1 MRSFYVVFSLVM
13 LCSLLNAQNLVP
25 NANFKDHKIC
35 PSGAGEFNAD
45 NWLNPINPS
54 FGSTPDYFH
63 ECSGTIAGVP
73 TNFVGFQEAQS
84 GGAYAGL
91 ATYEETLGFRE
102 YIQAKLNTPTITGAC
117 YRLTIVYCPSENA
130 GFSDGLG
137 MFLSEGSPASY
148 TGQDAQMEKTI
159 IQESMD
165 EWHTLTMDY
174 ISPGGETHV
183 TIGNFNGNG
192 DTNHVPN
199 GTQFPTFGYYYID
212 SVAVENISVYSE
224 DVPIDIGADMEV
236 CLDDF
241 PITINSNLPDQENF
255 WSTGETGSS
264 IQVFEP
270 GAYFVETYL
279 PCEYGADTI
288 TISIIEEPSF
298 SVDNLTLC
306 SGDSVTVAVDGAL
319 GEYAW
324 DDGSVGSEFELTE
337 SGSYGVTLTY
347 DCGEVVEEFFV
358 SEIYDIEIPLTQ
370 DLEFCETDLPQV
382 VQFAAFND
390 GINQFLW
397 QDGTEAPGYLIT
409 EPGEYG
415 VLIYNQCFSDS
426 VGFTVDV
433 EMDFPTSVDFTDTIA
448 CLGEEK
454 EINIDFEN
462 VVYEWQDGSTEG
474 SYVASG
480 PGLYSVTVSN
490 ICRIEVFEFEI
501 HAAEETSLDLG
512 SDISICP
519 GDSVLISSPNGSM
532 IEWSTG
538 AFSESIWVSE
548 SGEIVGQID
557 GYCGMAMD
565 TIMIS
570 LDGMAPEVSVPDSLL
585 LCAGDTISIVAA
597 DQVSGVEFS
606 WNTGSEDASI
616 EVFEAGLYIVS
627 GENNC
632 GLVTDSVVVVLG
644 EALAEPGL
652 SDQYAICPGD
662 SLSLSVLTNGAFV
675 EWSTGL
681 TDSSIVLYEADQ
693 YYVSLTNSC
702 GSKVDSFELI
712 YSPTLNAID
721 LGEDVGICANGS
733 VELDESGIDGNYVW
747 STGSTET
754 TIELNMPG
762 TYWLDIEGTCNT
774 VSDTIEIL
782 DLGDVP
788 EIDLGSDVSFCEGD
802 TVYVGVGSADVD
814 EVLWNTSS
822 TDLEIAIFSA
832 GTYIV
837 IGTNACGS
845 DSDTIQAVINN
856 EVPTIDLGA
865 DQIICPG
872 DSVLLDVGSVAG
884 DIAWN
889 TGESTSSIYV
899 SASGMYIATLSS
911 SCGSSTDTFQL
922 EVSEA
927 APSLDLGEDVELC
940 AGEVLE
946 FDIDAETG
954 TTILWSDGGETGVN
968 AFTETGTIW
977 LELSNYCGMVRDSME
992 LTIIPEIAPVQLPE
1006 DVTICDDASY
1016 VIESGIQGTEVDI
1029 EWSTN
1034 AVESMIT
1041 VDASGWYWVTASNSC
1056 FEDRDSIR
1064 VDFFERA
1071 EPFDLGMDDT
1081 ICSGESII
1089 LEAFQ
1094 GDEFI
1099 YTWQDASN
1107 SSDYTITESGSYSLE
1122 VSNEC
1127 GTETDEIN
1135 VLVLTDEIT
1144 DVPLEDRYV
1153 LCNDVPLSIDLTNVV
1168 IESVLWNDGSTA
1180 LERVLTEPGTY
1191 IVELINTCSD
1201 SIFQFELEHE
1211 NCLTELIYI
1220 PNTFSPNEDGVN
1232 DYFSIWIS
1240 DNWLSPEIKVS
1251 MYNRWGEQVF
1261 YSEDP
1266 SFSWDGR
1273 FKGKLVNPGVYVYYF
1288 ELEVEIDGERTLI
1301 RETGDVTV
1309 VK

>member
-1 MRSFYVVFSLVM
+1 MLTCLVWFQ
-13 LCSLLNAQNLVP
+13 LPAQNLVP
-25 NANFKDHKIC
+25 NANFDLFTSC
-35 PSGAGEFNAD
+35 PSSPATFTAQDWFNPLPP
-45 NWLNPINPS
+45 NQ
-54 FGSTPDYFH
+54 STPDYFN
-63 ECSGTIAGVP
+63 ECAGTTMGVP
-73 TNFVGFQEAQS
+73 TNFAGFQPSEAGS
-84 GGAYAGL
+84 GYCGVV
-91 ATYEETLGFRE
+91 TYESSTSYRE
-102 YIQAKLNTPTITGAC
+102 YITAPLNSATLAGGC
-117 YRLTIVYCPSENA
+117 YELSIFYSPAENV
-130 GFSDGLG
+130 GFSDNLGLLLTDG
-137 MFLSEGSPASY
+137 VPTSFI
-148 TGQDAQMEKTI
+148 GQIPQMKKTTV
-159 IQESMD
+159 QESLT
-165 EWHTLTMDY
+165 EWHVLTFQY
-174 ISPGGETHV
+174 VSPGGETHV
-183 TIGNFNGNG
+183 TIGNF
-192 DTNHVPN
+192 DTNANTTHVPN
-199 GTQFPTFGYYYID
+199 GTFGSFGYYYID
-212 SVAVENISVYSE
+212 SVAVQYIGTPSS
-224 DVPIDIGADMEV
+224 DVEVELGDDIEICAS
-236 CLDDF
+236 DF
-241 PITINSNLPDQENF
+241 PVTITSSNTDAFNV
-255 WSTGETGSS
+255 WSTGETGVS
-264 IQVFEP
+264 IDVNAP
-270 GAYFVETYL
+270 GQYFVQSYVN
-279 PCEYGADTI
+279 CEYGTDSI
-288 TISIIEEPSF
+288 EISIIEDPTLSIDDQVLCVGSDYTIEVDPS
-298 SVDNLTLC
+298 L
-306 SGDSVTVAVDGAL
+306 GDY
-319 GEYAW
+319 EW
-324 DDGSVGSEFELTE
+324 DDGSTGTE
-337 SGSYGVTLTY
+337 YVVTEAGSYSVTLTHT
-347 DCGEVVEEFFV
+347 CGEILEDFEVDV
-358 SEIYDIEIPLTQ
+358 IQDIEIPFQ
-370 DLEFCETDLPQV
+370 EDLELCEYDLPYV
-382 VQFAAFND
+382 VDFIELDD
-390 GINQFLW
+390 GVNEFLW
-397 QDGTEAPGYLIT
+397 TDGSDAPGIIIT
-409 EPGEYG
+409 GLGEYG
-415 VLIYNQCFSDS
+415 LQVFNDCFSDEIS
-426 VGFTVDV
+426 FNVDV
-433 EMDFPTSVDFTDTIA
+433 SLDFPNFVDFTDTIA
-448 CLGEEK
+448 CDGEQK
-454 EINIDFEN
+454 VINIGFFD
-462 VVYEWQDGSTEG
+462 VDYEWNDGSTEPF
-474 SYVASG
+474 YLANG
-480 PGLYSVTVSN
+480 PGLYSVTISN
-490 ICRIEVFEFEI
+490 FCRTQVFEFEI
-501 HAAEETSLDLG
+501 DAAEEETLDLG
-512 SDISICP
+512 SDVSICP
-519 GDSVLISSPNGSM
+519 GDSVLILSPDGSN
-532 IEWSTG
+532 ITWSTG
-538 AFSESIWVSE
+538 QVDSEIWVKE
-548 SGEIVGQID
+548 AGVLIGQAA
-557 GYCGMAMD
+557 GLCGVIAD

-585 LCAGDTISIVAA
+585 LCAGDTISIVAT